1 MCLHRSARTVIL
13 SLAVMAVV
21 PLCSKTSIIGNPGI
35 LNFCPIEKGNVWV
48 YKSNGVTS
56 APGIYQT
63 SLLSTV
69 TITSTWL
76 AGGTNFFAVSI
87 KDSGIKTSTDP
98 VTHEIYSS
106 VPVLDLRQD
115 TCYDLDGEIH
125 ESTASGYFS
134 VAEFDTSHNS
144 VSCFLSSDGVCL
156 RKSSYIHYLN
166 GFDSDSV
173 IILENVGVQK
183 RIRGGYANGISYS
196 DTIQLI
202 SFNGRV
208 IPEPVALTVKLG
220 ALEEPPLQ

>member
-1 MCLHRSARTVIL
+1 MRLCRKALMPIL
-13 SLAVMAVV
+13 LLATMANIPHCSNTSLRNT
-21 PLCSKTSIIGNPGI
+21 PST
-35 LNFCPIEKGNVWV
+35 LNFLPIEKGNIWV
-48 YKSNGVTS
+48 YKKDDRTS
-56 APGIYQT
+56 APGIVQT
-63 SLLSTV
+63 SIFSTV

-76 AGGTNFFAVSI
+76 AGGTNFYAVSI

-98 VTHEIYSS
+98 YLSE
-106 VPVLDLRQD
+106 PVLDIWQD

-144 VSCFLSSDGVCL
+144 VSYFLSSDGVCL
-156 RKSSYIHYLN
+156 RKSSYTHYLN
-166 GFDSDSV
+166 GFDSDSA

-183 RIRGGYANGISYS
+183 RIRGSYANGILYS

-208 IPEPVALTVKLG
+208 IPEPVAFIGKLG
-220 ALEEPPLQ
+220 AMEEPLLR